1 MTAAILELW
10 PIISA
15 VAVLFAMII
24 SFKSETLIR
33 LRHIEEKIR
42 KADEGRKAEENAKRA
57 RENGKEGD
65 IHVPTKKTRNE
76 EE

>member
-1 MTAAILELW
+1 VTAAILELW

-15 VAVLFAMII
+15 VALLFAMII

-42 KADEGRKAEENAKRA
+42 TLFELWN
-57 RENGKEGD
+57 
-65 IHVPTKKTRNE
+65 KK
-76 EE
+76 